1 MRYGYFDEEKKE
13 YVITRP
19 DTPAP
24 WVNYLGSPEY
34 GAIVSNNAGGYSFAK
49 SGANGRIL
57 RYILISLISRE
68 DIFISGIMTQKI
80 IGQHPGSRLAKIS
93 VSIKVNVIMAQ
104 PILK

>member
-34 GAIVSNNAGGYSFAK
+34 GAIVSNNAGDTALQ
-49 SGANGRIL
+49 NPGRTAE
-57 RYILISLISRE
+57 S
-68 DIFISGIMTQKI
+68 
-80 IGQHPGSRLAKIS
+80 
-93 VSIKVNVIMAQ
+93 
-104 PILK
+104 

>member
-49 SGANGRIL
+49 SGDIF
-57 RYILISLISRE
+57 LISLISRE

>member
-57 RYILISLISRE
+57 RYIFNQFDQPGRY
-68 DIFISGIMTQKI
+68 ISGIMTQKI

>member
-1 MRYGYFDEEKKE
+1 MRYGYFDEVKKE

-57 RYILISLISRE
+57 RYIFNQLLVCILAAGRQRSG
-68 DIFISGIMTQKI
+68 DIQK
-80 IGQHPGSRLAKIS
+80 
-93 VSIKVNVIMAQ
+93 
-104 PILK
+104 

>member
-34 GAIVSNNAGGYSFAK
+34 GAIVSNNAGGYS
-49 SGANGRIL
+49 
-57 RYILISLISRE
+57 RE